1 MKKFLAILFSALAL
15 AANAHDA
22 YLFAY
27 FSNNGYG
34 ARKGEAAGMRLAYS
48 RDALKWTPLAG
59 ERPLLVPELG
69 PNKLLRDPSIC
80 QGPDGVFHLVWTTGW
95 NDRII
100 GHASSKDLVNWSE
113 QQEIPVMAHESEARN
128 CWAPEVTYNPDDGLF
143 YIYWA
148 TTIPGRHS
156 GDETNEKKDKYNHRI
171 YLTTTKDWQT
181 FTPARIWYDP
191 PFSAIDSALLN
202 ADGKWMM
209 VVKNENGDKKDLRV
223 LWRDALAEG
232 WGSEVTPPVEA
243 AGTWVE
249 GPSPLKAGNDIYIY
263 FDRYTKGRYG
273 AVKSSDGGKT
283 WQDVSSELS
292 LPNGIRHGTA
302 FAVSEETLQALID
315 ALEPGLSAAMPFA
328 DNMVLQRGRPVPV
341 WGKASPGA
349 KVSVSFA
356 GQEKTAV
363 ADDSGAWRVELDAM
377 EASKEGRELSVSDGV
392 HTESFKNVL
401 VGEVWFA
408 SGQSNMEC
416 PIWGGNPRYRDAN
429 GAMMLNYT
437 IRPYIRWAKNKK
449 EWGAKPRA
457 LGRAVW
463 RDYSPESFGEC
474 AQTGAL
480 SAVAYYYALELYGA
494 LDVPVG
500 IVDSSWGG
508 TNIDA
513 WTPPSGYA
521 GKDELKDVAAWPVT
535 EKWEKSMARGP
546 VSGAHQQPS
555 VLWNGMVAAWTPFAI
570 RGFIWYQ
577 GCSNAREAGRYCA
590 KMHALYDGW
599 AKEFENPDLKLY
611 FAELAPYK
619 RSWFDINQ
627 AQMKFAA
634 EEENAAIACL
644 ADVGNIHD
652 IHPNNKELVAK
663 RLVLHALRND
673 YGFSQVRPDSPTL
686 KSWKVEDGA
695 FVMSFNDA
703 DGWYV
708 YAADRNIEPA
718 FEIAGPDGVF
728 LPAKLENVDGQG
740 RVKGTELVVRQ
751 KDISLPCRLRYLHE
765 SPFTG
770 TLYNSNALPLGSFE
784 IDAR

>member
-1 MKKFLAILFSALAL
+1 MKKLIAIFSFV
-15 AANAHDA
+15 AAIAASAQDA

-27 FSNNGYG
+27 FSNNAYG
-34 ARKGEAAGMRLAYS
+34 GRKGEAAGMRLAYS
-48 RDALKWTPLAG
+48 RDALTWTPLAA

-80 QGPDGVFHLVWTTGW
+80 QGPDGTYHLVWTTGW
-95 NDRII
+95 HDRII
-100 GHASSKDLVNWSE
+100 GHASSKDLVNWSS
-113 QQEIPVMAHESEARN
+113 QEVIPVMAHEPDAKN

-156 GDETNEKKDKYNHRI
+156 GDETNEKKDKNNHRI
-171 YLTTTKDWQT
+171 YCTTTKDWKEFSPT
-181 FTPARIWYDP
+181 ALWYDP
-191 PFSAIDSALLN
+191 SFSAIDSALLKV
-202 ADGKWMM
+202 DGKWLM
-209 VVKNENGDKKDLRV
+209 VVKNENGDKKDIRTV
-223 LWRDALAEG
+223 WTDRLADG
-232 WGSEVTPPVEA
+232 WNCDEPPPVAE

-283 WQDVSSELS
+283 WQDVSDKTSF
-292 LPNGIRHGTA
+292 PKGIRHGTA

-315 ALEPGLSAAMPFA
+315 TLDPKLSTAMPFA
-328 DNMVLQRGRPVPV
+328 DNMVLQRDRAVPV
-341 WGKASPGA
+341 WGKAAPGA
-349 KVSVSFA
+349 RVSVKFA

-363 ADDSGAWRVELDAM
+363 ADASGAWRVALDAM
-377 EASKEGRELSVSDGV
+377 PASKEGRELVVSDGV
-392 HTESFKNVL
+392 DTESFKDVL

-416 PIWGGNPRYRDAN
+416 PIWGDNPRYRDAN

-449 EWGAKPRA
+449 AWGAKPRA
-457 LGRAVW
+457 LERAVW
-463 RDYSPESFGEC
+463 RDYSPESFSGD
-474 AQTGAL
+474 ALAL

-494 LDVPVG
+494 LEVPVG

-513 WTPPSGYA
+513 WTPPVGYE
-521 GKDELKDVAAWPVT
+521 GKDDLKDVAAWPVT
-535 EKWEKSMARGP
+535 EKWEKSMASGP
-546 VSGAHQQPS
+546 VNNAHQQPS

-577 GCSNAREAGRYCA
+577 GCNNAGEAHRYCA

-599 AKEFENPDLKLY
+599 AKEFENPGLKLY

-619 RSWFDINQ
+619 NSWFDINQ

-634 EEENAAIACL
+634 EEKNAAIACL
-644 ADVGNIHD
+644 ADAGNIYD

-663 RLVLHALRND
+663 RLVLHALKND

-686 KSWKVEDGA
+686 KSWKVENGA

-718 FEIAGPDGVF
+718 FEIAGPDGKF
-728 LPAKLENVDGQG
+728 LPAKLENVDKGG

-751 KDISLPCRLRYLHE
+751 KDISEPCRLRYLHE
-765 SPFTG
+765 KPFTG

-784 IDAR
+784 IDGR